1 MAFATDESREPKPTK
16 RYRENNQHSSTRP
29 PFRPDMQ
36 NSTLHKPSALPSAPV
51 MIPNDLNNVDHWN
64 KPNGFCFIPQHQ
76 NLALETIPL
85 FSSAFNF
92 LSDLHTQNV
101 ALSPP
106 QTPLPNNYINTGL
119 PSTPTEYS
127 SAGDYPSYD
136 PDTLMPASPPESYA
150 SANSP
155 RPATEIM
162 LNEALSSFN
171 ISYGESG
178 ISMETNVSSA
188 SGLRSLIDTFNQVGI
203 SPKSPSV
210 KSHMSFS
217 STGSVASNKSNILS
231 KNRHFSAQPVNF
243 FEKLGRVLYKNHQL
257 EQTTVLKQQIMAGCI
272 DTYFSC
278 WIRYSPV
285 MNRQQFDQWYQSEP
299 DPLNSFLVNA
309 ICTYTVKHM
318 MIHHPC
324 AAASE
329 LPIAH
334 AQIKEMEGY
343 FFDRAKAALEQDFD
357 HSDRYCVI
365 GLLLLAFRAED
376 KKASV
381 YTSMATRALHDLE
394 ISPRMLS
401 QKNDI
406 SFNDEDYEKE
416 MDTRLWWLAW
426 ITDFAVYSGG
436 DFTKNTPQT
445 RYRGEID
452 LPRVFPQDKDEAEH
466 AVLMY
471 HHGIKVWRLQ
481 SNIINSLYESSDDDA
496 LTTEQLDSFE
506 HSLQELRQS
515 LPDKFRLDTKFQF
528 TTPSDFIGCLR
539 IQIELCATHIILHKL
554 FLPDAHNIEQMST
567 NSLVSLNRCLYSAIQ
582 QLKMLKTTLELP
594 KGGCSF
600 DRDELWRS
608 AEIISL
614 AMTIHKQC
622 RPDQSQLI
630 MEGIDMA
637 EVQGGLPL
645 AIQIIRNTPEEQLK
659 ANLNFSQLKDWIEA
673 EITKHGLAI
682 PEPVMFAQ
690 HGNPA
695 PAVEESRQ
703 PPPTARKKSCT
714 RHDSDYDFVS
724 FTISPTPSKT
734 ISKSNISQQQKQI
747 PSSRSK
753 SHSKSASTIAVQ
765 FQNSFGPPPSPA
777 VSSPSYTRAES
788 KAQSFTQEQGFVNQV
803 GWSSTYVKGQPRF
816 RYFSPK
822 SSDKL
827 MFIDENPMA

>member
-16 RYRENNQHSSTRP
+16 RYPEYNHSSTSR

-36 NSTLHKPSALPSAPV
+36 ASTLHKPSAMPSAPV
-51 MIPNDLNNVDHWN
+51 IIPNDMHHVDQWS

-92 LSDLHTQNV
+92 LSDLHTHNV

-106 QTPLPNNYINTGL
+106 QTPLPSNYGNACL

-127 SAGDYPSYD
+127 STEDYSSYD
-136 PDTLMPASPPESYA
+136 TNTLMPASPPDSYA

-155 RPATEIM
+155 RPATEMM
-162 LNEALSSFN
+162 LNDALSSFN

-188 SGLRSLIDTFNQVGI
+188 SGLRSLIETFSQVGI
-203 SPKSPSV
+203 SPKSPSS
-210 KSHMSFS
+210 KSRMSFS
-217 STGSVASNKSNILS
+217 SASSVATDKSNVLS

-243 FEKLGRVLYKNHQL
+243 FEKLGRALYKSHRL
-257 EQTTVLKQQIMAGCI
+257 EQTSVLKQQIMAGCI
-272 DTYFSC
+272 DAYFSC

-285 MNRQQFDQWYQSEP
+285 LNRQQFDQWYQSEP

-324 AAASE
+324 PAASE

-343 FFDRAKAALEQDFD
+343 FFDRAKAALEQNFD

-365 GLLLLAFRAED
+365 GMLLLAFRAED

-381 YTSMATRALHDLE
+381 YSSMATRALHDLD
-394 ISPRMLS
+394 ISPRMLL

-406 SFNDEDYEKE
+406 MYNDEDYEKE
-416 MDTRLWWLAW
+416 LDTRLWWLAW
-426 ITDFAVYSGG
+426 ITDFAVYSEGG
-436 DFTKNTPQT
+436 FSRNTPQT
-445 RYRGEID
+445 RFRGEID
-452 LPRVFPQDKDEAEH
+452 LPRVFPQDKNEAEH

-481 SNIINSLYESSDDDA
+481 SKIINSLYESSDDDA
-496 LTTEQLDSFE
+496 LTLEQLDSFE
-506 HSLQELRQS
+506 LSLQELRQS

-554 FLPDAHNIEQMST
+554 FLPEAHNIEQMST

-622 RPDQSQLI
+622 TPEQSQLI
-630 MEGIDMA
+630 IEGIDIA
-637 EVQGGLPL
+637 DIEGGLPL
-645 AIQIIRNTPEEQLK
+645 AIQLIRNTPEEQLK

-673 EITKHGLAI
+673 EIIKHGLTV
-682 PEPVMFAQ
+682 PEPVIFTQ
-690 HGNPA
+690 HGSNPA
-695 PAVEESRQ
+695 PAPEDSPQ
-703 PPPTARKKSCT
+703 PPTASRKKSCT
-714 RHDSDYDFVS
+714 RNDSDYDIVS
-724 FTISPTPSKT
+724 FTISPSPTKT
-734 ISKSNISQQQKQI
+734 TAKANSTQQQKSSS
-747 PSSRSK
+747 SSRPK
-753 SHSKSASTIAVQ
+753 THSKSASTIAVQ

-777 VSSPSYTRAES
+777 VSSPSYTRAET
-788 KAQSFTQEQGFVNQV
+788 KAQRFTQEQGFVNQV

-827 MFIDENPMA
+827 MFIDENPMV